1 MTLAEFIERVDRTKP
16 LNAFISTDPV
26 DIQKQID
33 DKIEGP
39 LAGTFVAIKDNISVL
54 GQPLTCASHI
64 LEGYTALYDA
74 TVIKKLKAAGAI
86 IAGKTNMDE
95 FAMGSSSEHGCFG
108 AVKNAINPE
117 YVAGGSSGGSAVA
130 VATGVVDVALG
141 SDTGGSVR
149 QPACYNG
156 IVGFK
161 PTYGRVSRYGLVAF
175 ASSLDQIGIFSRTVK
190 ACAETLEVIAGEDRH
205 DATTVDA
212 IVPAYSKNLESDS
225 HDWKIGLPV
234 EYFTEGLSDAVKR
247 VIDSKV
253 KALETAGA
261 EIVSVSLPHTEYAIG
276 IYYIIASAEAS
287 SNLARYDG
295 VRYGLRHESSDMNEM
310 FTQTR
315 EAGFG
320 SEVKRRIMLGTYVLS
335 SGYYGAYYDKAQ
347 RVRRLLRQD
356 FETAFKQVD
365 ALITPTT
372 QDTAFKR
379 GEKMNDP
386 LAMYLNDIYTVSV
399 NLAGLP
405 AMSIPAGF
413 APNGLPVGLQ
423 IIAPAFQEETIFKI
437 GNLIERLES

>member
-212 IVPAYSKNLESDS
+212 IVPAYSKNLESDPR
-225 HDWKIGLPV
+225 DWKIGLPV

>member
-212 IVPAYSKNLESDS
+212 IVPAYSKNLESDP

-365 ALITPTT
+365 A
-372 QDTAFKR
+372 
-379 GEKMNDP
+379 
-386 LAMYLNDIYTVSV
+386 
-399 NLAGLP
+399 
-405 AMSIPAGF
+405 
-413 APNGLPVGLQ
+413 
-423 IIAPAFQEETIFKI
+423 
-437 GNLIERLES
+437 